1 MRALACAVGI
11 GLVLA
16 GCASVPNSG
25 PVSRADAPAEQDL
38 VVRYEPPGPVE
49 GATPTEVVLGFLD
62 AQQAYPSSV
71 EKAAQFLTAEAAA
84 AWHPSA
90 QTVVYDQVRTKGR
103 ASSVELAVRRVAT
116 ISGRGDYRAE
126 PAPVLRSDQQL
137 SLTRIRGEWRI
148 DNPPNAAYVSQSAF
162 ERYYRPYSLY
172 FLDVT
177 ESVLVPEPVW
187 LRSGTGLPGLLVRGL
202 LAGPSPTLGNVV
214 STAVPGEA
222 DKVST
227 VMSPGGVVEVRL
239 PASAAS
245 LAQDQRDLL
254 SAQLVWTL
262 QQAPGVEGVRVLAG
276 EAPLG
281 EEGDLGVQPVGSWQS
296 FDPRTPASRSQL
308 LALRRGRLVAVSEGG
323 VSEFSG
329 GFGESAQG
337 IGAFDVDLELTRI
350 AALSADG
357 SRLLVGERA
366 AEAQEPDT
374 NTWYLGKDLLGPTWD
389 RYGQLWLVDRDG
401 ASSKVLVFDP
411 KGAREIGQGVLDD
424 SRIVSYALSPDGSRF
439 AAVVR
444 GPGQDRAPERVDA
457 EATPQ
462 IVIGRIVR
470 APRAGA
476 VSVDRVRRLVTAP
489 GALGPPIDLAW
500 RSASELVVLA
510 SPAGGPPEPYTVRID
525 GSQVAGGL
533 LTGATPLDDA
543 SVTGVASS
551 GDPADPVYVAARD
564 GRVLSQDDVGR
575 WVAVPSA
582 PLRYPNFPG

>member
-1 MRALACAVGI
+1 MRGLTCAVGV
-11 GLVLA
+11 GLVLS

-25 PVSRADAPAEQDL
+25 PVSRADAPAEQEL

-49 GATPTEVVLGFLD
+49 GATPTEIVLGFLD

-71 EKAAQFLTAEAAA
+71 EKAAQFLTPEAAA

-90 QTVVYDQVRTKGR
+90 QTVVYDLVRTHGG
-103 ASSVELAVRRVAT
+103 ASTVELAARRVAT
-116 ISGRGDYRAE
+116 VSGRGDYRAE
-126 PAPVLRSDQQL
+126 PAPVLRSDQRL
-137 SLTRIRGEWRI
+137 SLSLIRGEWRI
-148 DNPPNAAYVSQSAF
+148 ENPPNAAYVSQSAF

-187 LRSGTGLPGLLVRGL
+187 LRSGTGLPGSLVRGL
-202 LAGPSPTLGNVV
+202 LAGPSPALGNVV

-227 VMSPGGVVEVRL
+227 VMSLGGVVEVRL
-239 PASAAS
+239 PASATS
-245 LAQDQRDLL
+245 LDQDQRDLL

-276 EAPLG
+276 ETPLS
-281 EEGDLGVQPVGSWQS
+281 EEGELGVQPVGSWQS
-296 FDPRTPASRSQL
+296 FDPRTPATRSQL
-308 LALRRGRLVAVSEGG
+308 LALRRGRLVAVSEDG

-337 IGAFDVDLELTRI
+337 FGPFDVDLELNRI
-350 AALSADG
+350 TALSADG

-366 AEAQEPDT
+366 AEGQEPDT
-374 NTWYLGKDLLGPTWD
+374 DTWYLGNDLLGPSWD

-401 ASSKVLVFDP
+401 ATSKVLVVDP
-411 KGAREIGQGVLDD
+411 EGAREIGQGVLDD

-444 GPGQDRAPERVDA
+444 GRGPDRGEERADTPAP
-457 EATPQ
+457 PQ
-462 IVIGRIVR
+462 IVLGRIVR
-470 APRAGA
+470 GPRADA
-476 VSVDRVRRLVTAP
+476 VSVDRVERLVTAP
-489 GALGPPIDLAW
+489 GALGPPINLAW

-510 SPAGGPPEPYTVRID
+510 SSDGGPPEPYTVRID
-525 GSQVAGGL
+525 GSQIAGGL

-543 SVTGVASS
+543 SVTGLASS
-551 GDPADPVYVAARD
+551 GDPADPVYIATRD
-564 GRVLSQDDVGR
+564 GRVLSQDDAGR
-575 WVAVPSA
+575 WAAVPSA